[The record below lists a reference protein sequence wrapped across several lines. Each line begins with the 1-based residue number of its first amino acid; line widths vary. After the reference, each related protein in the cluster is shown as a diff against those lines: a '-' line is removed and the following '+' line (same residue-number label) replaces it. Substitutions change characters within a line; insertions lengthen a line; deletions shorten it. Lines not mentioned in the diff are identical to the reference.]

1 MGGGD
6 GFTAVVR
13 HRGDAATARRHGQT
27 SKHRLRALYAMNA
40 RGTSTMTLYFSAAAG
55 SLFPQFALGV
65 VWCREGM
72 PCC

>member
-1 MGGGD
+1 
-6 GFTAVVR
+6 
-13 HRGDAATARRHGQT
+13 
-27 SKHRLRALYAMNA
+27 
-40 RGTSTMTLYFSAAAG
+40 MTLYFSAAAG